1 MDLSA
6 VGGHDTTDII
16 YSNGIRCG
24 VVEMGDDIV
33 RCQMPRCC
41 GKVINKDQE
50 MCAAHETH

>member
-33 RCQMPRCC
+33 RSQMPRCC